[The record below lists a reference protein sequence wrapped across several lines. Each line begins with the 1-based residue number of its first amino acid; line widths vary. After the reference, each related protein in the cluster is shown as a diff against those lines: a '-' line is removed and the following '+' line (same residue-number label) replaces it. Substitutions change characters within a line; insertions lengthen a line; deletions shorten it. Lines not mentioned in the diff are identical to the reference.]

1 MCRCAQVLASRAACE
16 HVPAWL
22 SWPARRW
29 CWASSPPRRL
39 LGRLALRH
47 VALISAC
54 NMHAQVHLAF
64 LAGLALVLALIPVNR
79 WLALRIQAASVSMMA
94 AKDRWVEVAGV

>member
-1 MCRCAQVLASRAACE
+1 
-16 HVPAWL
+16 
-22 SWPARRW
+22 
-29 CWASSPPRRL
+29 
-39 LGRLALRH
+39 
-47 VALISAC
+47 
-54 NMHAQVHLAF
+54 MHAQVHLAF